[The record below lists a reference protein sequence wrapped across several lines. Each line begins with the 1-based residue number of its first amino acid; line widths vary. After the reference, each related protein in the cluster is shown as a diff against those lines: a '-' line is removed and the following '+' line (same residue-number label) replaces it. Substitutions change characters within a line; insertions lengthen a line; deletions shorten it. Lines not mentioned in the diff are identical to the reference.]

1 MFGVCVVN
9 FENHC
14 CVEGGDVSLK
24 FGQWKERTIGIGGIC
39 RYVLLHYIMLK
50 GMRKVTTIFPVITK
64 IELKRFPDFISNKA
78 CFFFVSTIIKTMRY
92 FLEEN
97 WYITVRL
104 SVSTI

>member
-39 RYVLLHYIMLK
+39 R
-50 GMRKVTTIFPVITK
+50 
-64 IELKRFPDFISNKA
+64 
-78 CFFFVSTIIKTMRY
+78 
-92 FLEEN
+92 LEP
-97 WYITVRL
+97 
-104 SVSTI
+104 SVDPLCLFSSEALP

>member
-1 MFGVCVVN
+1 MFGVCVAN

-50 GMRKVTTIFPVITK
+50 GMRKVTMVL
-64 IELKRFPDFISNKA
+64 IETTQLREILDRLDMNLQRKDN
-78 CFFFVSTIIKTMRY
+78 IKKSQLY
-92 FLEEN
+92 
-97 WYITVRL
+97 
-104 SVSTI
+104 